1 MALQTAYKQFLAAP
15 NTSQLAADAS
25 LHYITSTTSFRG
37 PTEVIKHLNSLRNQL
52 KKKKEDLLHVVEGQ
66 NAIAAEVD
74 TVFEFVSSG
83 GPYLPG
89 LDDNFLADRTVY
101 LPMVSPLSTPK
112 ESQLQC
118 DQPLT
123 SWAHRSTW

>member
-1 MALQTAYKQFLAAP
+1 MALQAAYKQFLAAP
-15 NTSQLAADAS
+15 NTSFLADDAS

-37 PTEVIKHLNSLRNQL
+37 ATEILKHLSSVRNQI

-66 NAIAAEVD
+66 NAMAAEVD
-74 TVFEFVSSG
+74 TAFEFLTSG

-101 LPMVSPLSTPK
+101 LPIVSNAQHLGDRRRTNSH
-112 ESQLQC
+112 LV
-118 DQPLT
+118 
-123 SWAHRSTW
+123 HRSIW

>member
-1 MALQTAYKQFLAAP
+1 MALQAAYKQFLAAP
-15 NTSQLAADAS
+15 NTSMLADDAS

-37 PTEVIKHLNSLRNQL
+37 ATEILKHLSSMRNQV
-52 KKKKEDLLHVVEGQ
+52 KKKREDLMHVVEGQ

-74 TVFEFVSSG
+74 TAFEFVTSG

-101 LPMVSPLSTPK
+101 LPIVSNARLLSELGRIDLLVVPN
-112 ESQLQC
+112 
-118 DQPLT
+118 
-123 SWAHRSTW
+123 RSIW

>member
-1 MALQTAYKQFLAAP
+1 MALQAAYKQFLAAP
-15 NTSQLAADAS
+15 NTSMLADDAS

-37 PTEVIKHLNSLRNQL
+37 ATEILKHLSSMRNQV
-52 KKKKEDLLHVVEGQ
+52 KKKREDLLHVVEGQ

-74 TVFEFVSSG
+74 TAFEFITSG

-101 LPMVSPLSTPK
+101 LPVVSNAHLPK
-112 ESQLQC
+112 QRG
-118 DQPLT
+118 
-123 SWAHRSTW
+123 H